1 MHAPNHGEH
10 HRIGL
15 NSRGGFAD
23 EVDWGNFADCG
34 IRSQAAAST
43 LFPGSLAVMAQTGTH
58 QSSTSSP
65 APQGNMPSGA
75 RIDPAHPIGDED
87 AVSSEARQPLAFSSP
102 TEQLTD
108 DLAEQ
113 LRLQGEQLAA
123 ELQRRRDQLDRRESR
138 LNARDAEQDNEARGL
153 RMWLVERQQE
163 LDEREKALLRRER
176 DVEDRSSQI
185 IAAEAF
191 QESSQTEA
199 QRYVQK
205 QQAVLD
211 RRQSELAAR
220 EHELALRDAAFETA
234 QAELDQARH
243 AFDATSTQH
252 VQRIDTRRESSL
264 QMIRLGLEGLERRR
278 QEVEQQAVQVEAL
291 RKRLQTEDRDHSHV
305 PSDRMVD
312 LERRERLVEE
322 GFELIDHRRQ
332 ALKDLELQLKER
344 ADAQLRQ
351 LRRDR
356 QQLLTQEQQL
366 ELRNKQTLEKFQ
378 QRESE
383 LDARQAALDQLRESL
398 GKSQRES
405 LELRLA
411 TEELWNQLVTK
422 FPAPALTASLGQIR
436 AQLADHDRQVRQE
449 LLEHRQK
456 LEVLRDQLIEQHAR
470 LDQKKREHQA
480 WVDRRTKELD
490 ERTNAITARGFN
502 LQEQQQAIEH
512 LQHDWSCERLA
523 LQDQVQ
529 ALMRQLRDS
538 TVAA

>member
-1 MHAPNHGEH
+1 
-10 HRIGL
+10 
-15 NSRGGFAD
+15 
-23 EVDWGNFADCG
+23 
-34 IRSQAAAST
+34 
-43 LFPGSLAVMAQTGTH
+43 
-58 QSSTSSP
+58 
-65 APQGNMPSGA
+65 MPSGA
-75 RIDPAHPIGDED
+75 RIDPAHPTANED
-87 AVSSEARQPLAFSSP
+87 AASKDAQQPLEFSSP
-102 TEQLTD
+102 AEELSD

-113 LRLQGEQLAA
+113 LRLQSEQLAA

-191 QESSQTEA
+191 QESSQSEA

-211 RRQSELAAR
+211 RRLAEIEKR
-220 EHELALRDAAFETA
+220 EHELALRDAALETA
-234 QAELDQARH
+234 QAELEGARE
-243 AFDATSTQH
+243 AFDAKCTEEK
-252 VQRIDTRRESSL
+252 QRIETRRESSL
-264 QMIRLGLEGLERRR
+264 QMIRLGLEGLESRR
-278 QEVEQQAVQVEAL
+278 QEVEQQAVQAEAL
-291 RKRLQTEDRDHSHV
+291 RKRLQNEEQQRPHA
-305 PSDRMVD
+305 PSEGLAD

-322 GFELIDHRRQ
+322 GFELIDHRRS
-332 ALKDLELQLKER
+332 ALEDLEVQLKER

-366 ELRNKQTLEKFQ
+366 ELRNKQMHEKFQ
-378 QRESE
+378 KRESE
-383 LDARQAALDQLRESL
+383 LDARQAALDQLRETL

-422 FPAPALTASLGQIR
+422 FPAPALTGSLGQIR

-470 LDQKKREHQA
+470 LDQKKRDHQA

-490 ERTNAITARGFN
+490 DRTNSITARQFK

-512 LQHDWSCERLA
+512 LQHDWTCERLA

-529 ALMRQLRDS
+529 SLMRQLRAS
-538 TVAA
+538 TVAAS